1 MALLCFGIGFGS
13 TDRNSQLKPENQ
25 MSGFAGI
32 REHEDTDNEIT
43 APLDTQ
49 QYISTRGAHKANEDL
64 NAVYHFI
71 TAGGFLD

>member
-1 MALLCFGIGFGS
+1 
-13 TDRNSQLKPENQ
+13 